1 MHLLPGVLALLLLAA
16 APAGAAR
23 LADFA
28 GSWLGAVR
36 TTPNNCAWKV
46 NSQIKER
53 NNLMRGAFNF
63 NGPCGSGTGSF
74 TAGPAGEYNCYTVNA
89 GVPGLPKLTFL
100 ACFVSENEVQ
110 LRSVF
115 LNGTVKISEDK
126 RQAVFDARAL
136 VGTSRG
142 KFKKVSSPPAKAA
155 GKKGSKG
162 GSDAEKLKPP
172 TLEIHGGG
180 HK

>member
-28 GSWLGAVR
+28 GSWLGAVQ
-36 TTPNNCAWKV
+36 TTPNSCSWKV
-46 NSQIKER
+46 NSLIKER
-53 NNLMRGAFNF
+53 NNLMRGTFNF
-63 NGPCGSGTGSF
+63 NGPCGGGTGSF

-100 ACFVSENEVQ
+100 ACFVSEGEVR
-110 LRSVF
+110 LKSVF
-115 LNGTVKISEDK
+115 LNGSVKISEDK
-126 RQAVFDARAL
+126 RQAVFEASAL

-142 KFKKVSSPPAKAA
+142 KFRKVSPRPAKGGAQ
-155 GKKGSKG
+155 KGTKG

-180 HK
+180 H

>member
-28 GSWLGAVR
+28 GSWTGSVL
-36 TTPNNCAWKV
+36 TTPGNCSWKV

-53 NNLMRGAFNF
+53 NNLMRGTFNF
-63 NGPCGSGTGSF
+63 NGPCGSGTGNF
-74 TAGPAGEYNCYTVNA
+74 MAGPAGEHNCYTVNA
-89 GVPGLPKLTFL
+89 GVPGLPKLSFL
-100 ACFVSENEVQ
+100 ACFVSEGEVR
-110 LRSVF
+110 LKSAF
-115 LNGTVKISEDK
+115 INGSVKISEDK
-126 RQAVFDARAL
+126 RTAVFDARAL

-142 KFKKVSSPPAKAA
+142 KFRKVSSPPAKAA

-180 HK
+180 GK